1 MKDGKTQKD
10 LAEVLSK
17 YARTV
22 LKNKHVMTEVSSHLA
37 KKHNIKL
44 GRIMYYLND
53 PARFSEGELSEVALI
68 AEQIFLKLDE
78 AEDLEP
84 KRWFNPIEI
93 KRFRQYKF
101 VSIDDID
108 KIELPLT
115 FDNAVYLGS
124 GVYQVAVKLTTIA
137 RLYKYKLLH
146 YNFNIQREGKFVK
159 GKTEQEIKV
168 YRKNVNEIKKEVLE
182 GELDKTALAYNCAVD
197 TSEDESERELIYDKE
212 NHTLTI
218 TVGTVIDILDGT
230 HRTMGIYE
238 AYLEN
243 PDKVDDEEMIT
254 ILFSNYIED
263 KAKKYQV
270 SLAKSTPFNKARAKE
285 LAKERLS
292 DELVGR
298 LKDGEGMLK
307 KRIYSTNNVNRSFG
321 QLTSFEVLSDA
332 FDNYWRPEK
341 RSEIK
346 DIVKEFNEYLE
357 YLFDYYEDRVFDDN
371 SLLFSKLFFIGHVIV
386 AKHMYENNISYGLL
400 NEYFD
405 NIDFNKNNQQWQK
418 RGIVNSDNKIR
429 QDKRTIKSIEEYFKN
444 LIKEGVNKHVKH

>member
-1 MKDGKTQKD
+1 MKDGRTQQE
-10 LAEVLSK
+10 LAEVLTK
-17 YARTV
+17 YARNV
-22 LKNKHVMTEVSSHLA
+22 LKNKHVMDEMASHLS

-53 PARFSEGELSEVALI
+53 PSRFSEGEISEVALI

-78 AEDLEP
+78 AEELEP
-84 KRWFNPIEI
+84 MRWFNSMQI
-93 KRFRQYKF
+93 KRFRQYRY

-108 KIELPLT
+108 RIELPIT
-115 FDNAVYLGS
+115 FENAAYLGS

-137 RLYKYKLLH
+137 RMYKSKLLH

-168 YRKNVNEIKKEVLE
+168 YRKNVNEIKEEVLE

-197 TSEDESERELIYDKE
+197 TSEDETEQELIYDKE

-238 AYLEN
+238 AYMEN
-243 PDKVDDEEMIT
+243 PEKIDEEEMIT

-270 SLAKSTPFNKARAKE
+270 ALAKSTPFNKARAKE

-307 KRIYSTNNVNRSFG
+307 KRIYSTNNVNRKFG
-321 QLTSFEVLSDA
+321 QLTSFEILSDA
-332 FDNYWRPEK
+332 FDKHWKPEK

-346 DIVKEFNEYLE
+346 DIVKEFNDYLE
-357 YLFDYYEDRVFDDN
+357 YLFDYYEDKVFDEDN
-371 SLLFSKLFFIGHVIV
+371 LLFSKLFFIGHVMT
-386 AKHMYENNISYGLL
+386 AKYMHENKIAYDCL

-405 NIDFNKNNQQWQK
+405 GIDFNNNNAQWRK
-418 RGIVNSDNKIR
+418 LGIVNADNKIR
-429 QDKRTIKSIEEYFKN
+429 QDKRTIKSIEVYFKN
-444 LIKEGVNKHVKH
+444 LLKEGVIENVKN